1 MKEREREKGKL
12 IMTMKAEIRAKLPQA
27 KESPRL
33 PAKHWKLG
41 QRGMDWLL
49 SLAL

>member
-1 MKEREREKGKL
+1 MFSGRMH
-12 IMTMKAEIRAKLPQA
+12 MTMKAEIRVKLPQA

-41 QRGMDWLL
+41 ERGMDWLL

>member
-1 MKEREREKGKL
+1 
-12 IMTMKAEIRAKLPQA
+12 MTMKAEIRAKLLQA

-41 QRGMDWLL
+41 ERGMDWLL